1 VILPAE
7 EAMSKWQYTK
17 GLHDLGNGSHAWLQ
31 PDGGWGYSNAG
42 LISDSG
48 DCLLVDTLFD
58 LELTAE
64 MLAKMRAAVPEA
76 RHIDRLVNTH
86 ANGDHTFGSQLVGA
100 REIIASEA
108 SKEEMDELPP
118 QTLVQMMR
126 NWRSLGEAGA
136 FLHEVMG
143 SRFAFTD
150 AIVATP
156 PNRTFEHELTLQ
168 VGNKRI
174 ELVNVGPAH
183 TKGDVLVH
191 VPGDR
196 TVFTGDILFVQGHPI
211 VWAGPVDNWIAA
223 CDRILRW
230 DVETVV
236 PGHGPI
242 TDKKGV
248 QALKTYL
255 EYIKLEARKRYD
267 AGMSLEEAVRDI
279 SLQPFADWG
288 DAERI
293 CVNVNALY
301 LEFAKDRSR
310 PDVMKLFAMMARYHA
325 AHGRKSEQSA
335 GHKH

>member
-1 VILPAE
+1 
-7 EAMSKWQYTK
+7 MSKWQFTK
-17 GLHDLGNGSHAWLQ
+17 GLHDLGNGTYAWLQ
-31 PDGGWGYSNAG
+31 PDGSWGYSNAG
-42 LISDSG
+42 LIVDSG
-48 DCLLVDTLFD
+48 ECLLVDTLFD
-58 LELTAE
+58 LELTGE
-64 MLAKMRAAVPEA
+64 MLAKMRAAVPAA
-76 RHIDRLVNTH
+76 RRIDRLVNTH
-86 ANGDHTFGSQLVGA
+86 ANGDHTFGNQLVGA
-100 REIIASEA
+100 REIIASKA
-108 SKEEMDELPP
+108 SKEEMAELPAE
-118 QTLVQMMR
+118 TLVQMMG
-126 NWRSLGEAGA
+126 NWRAMGEAGA

-156 PNRTFEHELTLQ
+156 PNRTFDQALTLQ
-168 VGNKRI
+168 VGGKRV

-191 VPGDR
+191 VPDDR
-196 TVFTGDILFVQGHPI
+196 TVYTGDILFVHGHPV

-223 CDRILRW
+223 CDRILGW

-242 TDKKGV
+242 TDKNGV
-248 QALKTYL
+248 RALKRYL
-255 EYIKLEARKRYD
+255 EYVKLEARKRFD

-279 SLQPFADWG
+279 SLEPFADWG

-301 LEFAKDRSR
+301 KEFAGDQGP
-310 PDVMKLFAMMARYHA
+310 PDVMKLFAMMGRYHA
-325 AHGRKSEQSA
+325 EHSRKAAPSGEH